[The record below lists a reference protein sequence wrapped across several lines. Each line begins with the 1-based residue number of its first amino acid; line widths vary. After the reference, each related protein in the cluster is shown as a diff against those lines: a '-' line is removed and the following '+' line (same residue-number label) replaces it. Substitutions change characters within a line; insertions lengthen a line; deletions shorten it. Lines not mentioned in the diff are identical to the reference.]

1 MQNPVTPIIEAALA
15 GDGFHD
21 ARRMIPRLSEIVHY
35 GAALV
40 DENFLRVGAMEIDLG
55 LVRPPSVG
63 RLA

>member
-21 ARRMIPRLSEIVHY
+21 ARRTITRLSEIVHY